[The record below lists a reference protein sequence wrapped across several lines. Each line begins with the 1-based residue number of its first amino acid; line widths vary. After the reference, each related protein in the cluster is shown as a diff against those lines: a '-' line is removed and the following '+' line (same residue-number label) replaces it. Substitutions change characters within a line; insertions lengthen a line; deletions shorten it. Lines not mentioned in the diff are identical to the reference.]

1 MAVQKQQEVGKKSQ
15 TTSQPV
21 ASAISPEETELEQ
34 YGVWV
39 KEGPEDIIGVDEEIG
54 DEGTEESALTA
65 EEEELL
71 GTLEEASGEE
81 PHPEPKDE
89 GLELE
94 NLDEDFSFDLEEEHL
109 ELDELPELG
118 EPIEEELRIESPVK
132 AAGGAPASRPTT
144 SHTSR
149 EKVDLE
155 PIDDVSAFE
164 ADLAD
169 SSEEGE
175 SMRIPEGSQPILQ
188 KIEEDLLSI
197 KEELAALKNE
207 IYSLR
212 GSATPG
218 RPEEKPKEGEVGFF
232 AEDEDETIALTG
244 DELDNILNTADI
256 TEETGEPT
264 AIPEDSELMMEE
276 AAPEPDRLIDKDN
289 ILEIEDEAPAP
300 ARATA
305 TEEEVPI
312 ELPDEEI
319 VLEDLSELE
328 PEEPEPI
335 TEEDITSFDEIQI
348 DLPESEEEAGIEEL
362 PEITLDEE
370 ELPTDELEL
379 DLGEEFDLSTSEK
392 EALDTETIELADEDL
407 VEPTPAQPT
416 AAKTA
421 AQPRAAFGAE
431 VAAGTEEIPDDLKT
445 EIKSILKYMDQL
457 LEALP
462 EDKIEEFARS
472 EYFEVYK
479 KLFDELGLTT

>member
-1 MAVQKQQEVGKKSQ
+1 MAVQRQQEVDKKLQ
-15 TTSQPV
+15 TTSQRV
-21 ASAISPEETELEQ
+21 ASAISPEESELEQ

-39 KEGPEDIIGVDEEIG
+39 KEGPEDIVGVDEEIG
-54 DEGTEESALTA
+54 GEGTEESALTP

-71 GTLEEASGEE
+71 GTLEEATVEE
-81 PHPEPKDE
+81 PRSTPKTEDE
-89 GLELE
+89 ELELE

-109 ELDELPELG
+109 ELDELPDLG
-118 EPIEEELRIESPVK
+118 EPVEEALTIESPSK
-132 AAGGAPASRPTT
+132 GSIPSSRLTT
-144 SHTSR
+144 NHTSQ
-149 EKVDLE
+149 ENADLE

-175 SMRIPEGSQPILQ
+175 SMRIPEGSHPILQ

-212 GSATPG
+212 GTASPT

-264 AIPEDSELMMEE
+264 AIPEETELIVEE
-276 AAPEPDRLIDKDN
+276 AAAQPDRLIDKDN
-289 ILEIEDEAPAP
+289 ILELEEEAPAP
-300 ARATA
+300 TRVASVAI
-305 TEEEVPI
+305 EEEVPI
-312 ELPDEEI
+312 ELPEEEI
-319 VLEDLSELE
+319 VLEDLSGPEA
-328 PEEPEPI
+328 EEPEPI
-335 TEEDITSFDEIQI
+335 SEEEINSFDEIQI

-362 PEITLDEE
+362 PEITLEEE
-370 ELPTDELEL
+370 ELPAEEVEL
-379 DLGEEFDLSTSEK
+379 GNEFDLSTSEK
-392 EALDTETIELADEDL
+392 EALRSETFELHDEEL
-407 VEPTPAQPT
+407 LEPAVVTPAVKSTIPRAPTTSAT
-416 AAKTA
+416 AA
-421 AQPRAAFGAE
+421 
-431 VAAGTEEIPDDLKT
+431 VDEEIPDDLKT

>member
-1 MAVQKQQEVGKKSQ
+1 MAVQKQQEVGKKLQ

-21 ASAISPEETELEQ
+21 ASAISPEDSELEQ

-39 KEGPEDIIGVDEEIG
+39 KEGPEDIIGVDEE
-54 DEGTEESALTA
+54 SALTP

-71 GTLEEASGEE
+71 GTLEDATGEE
-81 PHPEPKDE
+81 PRSAPEATDE

-109 ELDELPELG
+109 ELDELPDLG
-118 EPIEEELRIESPVK
+118 EPVEQELRIESPVK
-132 AAGGAPASRPTT
+132 TAGPSSRPTT
-144 SHTSR
+144 STTSR
-149 EKVDLE
+149 QAADLE

-164 ADLAD
+164 ADLSD

-175 SMRIPEGSQPILQ
+175 SMRIPEGSHPILQ

-197 KEELAALKNE
+197 KKELAALKTE

-212 GSATPG
+212 GTASPS
-218 RPEEKPKEGEVGFF
+218 RPEEKPKEEEVGFF

-264 AIPEDSELMMEE
+264 AIPEDNELIIEE

-289 ILEIEDEAPAP
+289 ILELEEEAPALMTAAP
-300 ARATA
+300 VA

-312 ELPDEEI
+312 ELPEEEI
-319 VLEDLSELE
+319 VLEDLSGPEA
-328 PEEPEPI
+328 EEPEPI
-335 TEEDITSFDEIQI
+335 SEEEINAFDEIQI

-370 ELPTDELEL
+370 ELPTEEIE
-379 DLGEEFDLSTSEK
+379 LGEEFDLSTSEK
-392 EALDTETIELADEDL
+392 EALESETGELADTDFL
-407 VEPTPAQPT
+407 EPLEPAKPAPAATVT
-416 AAKTA
+416 APRIAVATA
-421 AQPRAAFGAE
+421 TTTGA
-431 VAAGTEEIPDDLKT
+431 EEIPDDLKT